1 MPRDPMLLFKVIHV
15 LSMFG
20 VVTMWV
26 GAWVIWDL
34 VARTGDRVA
43 LRRVDR
49 VSQVTGQVGL
59 LLLVVGVIAGFATA
73 VTGGFNLLAGWLLI
87 AYALLLSDLLTLRLF
102 GIHVERVRAA
112 SKDESVDL
120 QRVASSPLANATLV
134 AVIGFWALLIADM
147 VVKPFGL

>member
-1 MPRDPMLLFKVIHV
+1 MLLFKLIHV

-43 LRRVDR
+43 LRRVDK
-49 VSQVTGQVGL
+49 VSQVTGQAGFL
-59 LLLVVGVIAGFATA
+59 LLIVGVIAGFATA
-73 VTGGFNLLAGWLLI
+73 LTGGLNLAAGWLLI

-102 GIHVERVRAA
+102 EIHVGRVRDA
-112 SKDESVDL
+112 SKDETADL
-120 QRVASSPLANATLV
+120 QRVASSRLANATLV
-134 AVIGFWALLIADM
+134 AVIGFWAFLIADM
-147 VVKPFGL
+147 VVKPFS